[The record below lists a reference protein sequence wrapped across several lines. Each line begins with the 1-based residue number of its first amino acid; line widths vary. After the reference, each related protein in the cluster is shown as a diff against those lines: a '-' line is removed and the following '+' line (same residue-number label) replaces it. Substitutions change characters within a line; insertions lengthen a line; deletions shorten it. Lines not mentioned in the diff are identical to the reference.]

1 MTALIIL
8 VVACFTQCDQYGKG
22 GEEKAEAV
30 EKPFFG
36 YYLNNPDKKY
46 KLPTDLEEI
55 SGLSYYKENKLAT
68 VQDEEGV
75 LYIYDLDEEKIVS
88 EIKFARS
95 GDFEGVETEG
105 FHAYTTRSDG
115 TIFAFPVT
123 EGVYRN
129 ATEYDTDLSRSNNV
143 EGIAYIKE
151 PHGLLLALKGDA
163 DLKGKKEKGKA
174 FYFFDLE
181 KEELRNKPL
190 FKLTRQQLEAYSK
203 KQKLNIEVNDFK
215 PSGLAVHPHSNDLYV
230 LSHLGKL
237 LVVTDL
243 TGEIKGVAKLDMKLL
258 RQPEGLCFTP
268 DGTLFIASEGRG
280 GRGYLLEYHLSKVP

>member
-1 MTALIIL
+1 MIALIIL
-8 VVACFTQCDQYGKG
+8 VITCFSQCDQYRDG
-22 GEEKAEAV
+22 GEEKENVV

-36 YYLNNPDKKY
+36 YYLNRPDKKY

-55 SGLSYYKENKLAT
+55 SGLSYYKDNQLAA
-68 VQDEEGV
+68 VQDEEGL
-75 LYIYDLDEEKIVS
+75 LYIYGLDEEKIVN

-95 GDFEGVETEG
+95 GDFEGVEIEG
-105 FHAYTTRSDG
+105 FHAYVTRSDG
-115 TIFAFPVT
+115 TLFIFPVT
-123 EGVYRN
+123 NGVYRN
-129 ATEYDTDLSRSNNV
+129 AMEFDTDLSRSNNV
-143 EGIAYIKE
+143 EGIAYVKE
-151 PHGLLLALKGDA
+151 PRGLLLALKGDA

-181 KEELRNKPL
+181 KEALRSKPL
-190 FKLTRQQLEAYSK
+190 FKITRAQLEAYSK
-203 KQKLNIEVNDFK
+203 KRQLNIEVNDFK
-215 PSGLAVHPHSNDLYV
+215 PSGLAFHPHSSDLYV

-243 TGEIKGVAKLDMKLL
+243 TGEIKGMAKLDMKLL

-280 GRGYLLEYHLSKVP
+280 GRGYLLEYHPSLVP